1 MVSKVLISAA
11 SVGALV
17 VLTGPAL
24 AKEKTKKTA
33 EASHIYTQV
42 ECTGKKTM
50 HWDDATKTCQKNK

>member
-11 SVGALV
+11 AVGALV
-17 VLTGPAL
+17 VLGGPAV

-33 EASHIYTQV
+33 EVSHIYTQV